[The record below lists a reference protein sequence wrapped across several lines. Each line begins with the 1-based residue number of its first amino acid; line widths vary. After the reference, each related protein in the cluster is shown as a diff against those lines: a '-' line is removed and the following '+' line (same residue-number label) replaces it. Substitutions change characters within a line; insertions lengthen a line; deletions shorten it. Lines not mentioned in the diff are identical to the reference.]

1 MYYIYIYMCVWL
13 YVYVIVCVYGKVLY
27 LPTSLGSVWPLRP
40 HFCQPLSSLQDGDA
54 IPHGQHGHMPA
65 ATLQDVLVELDH
77 SCGGRVMSMAGSQ
90 YPGVPK
96 GVVHHDQPECQ

>member
-1 MYYIYIYMCVWL
+1 M
-13 YVYVIVCVYGKVLY
+13 YGKVLY
-27 LPTSLGSVWPLRP
+27 LPHIVRVCVTPAPTFFST
-40 HFCQPLSSLQDGDA
+40 SSLQDGDA

-77 SCGGRVMSMAGSQ
+77 SCGGRVMSMARSQ